1 MAALTRIT
9 RLSHYAPDCVVG
21 ICVTRC
27 HLEWPDLPRRQVT
40 LKKEGCE
47 CVFSLC

>member
-21 ICVTRC
+21 VRVTRSD
-27 HLEWPDLPRRQVT
+27 LEWPDLPRR
-40 LKKEGCE
+40 
-47 CVFSLC
+47 